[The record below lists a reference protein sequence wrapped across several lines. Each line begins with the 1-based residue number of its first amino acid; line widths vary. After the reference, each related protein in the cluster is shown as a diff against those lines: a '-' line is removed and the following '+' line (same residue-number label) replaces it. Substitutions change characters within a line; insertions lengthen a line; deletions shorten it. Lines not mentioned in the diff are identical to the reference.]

1 MLLLKGNA
9 GKSVIVERLSNYANT
24 FVYGYVEEIP
34 CYIEGMKYVLS
45 SEASYVLSREVSIEM
60 FCHDIEED
68 ILGKGICEIVII
80 YTNLLEEEILPI
92 KNIIEKLESVN
103 CFRIGIITCK

>member
-24 FVYGYVEEIP
+24 FVYGYVEEDP
-34 CYIEGMKYVLS
+34 CYIEGMT
-45 SEASYVLSREVSIEM
+45 YVLSREVSIEM
-60 FCHDIEED
+60 FCNDMEED
-68 ILGKGICEIVII
+68 ILKRGIIETVIV
-80 YTNLLEEEILPI
+80 YTNLSEQEIEPI
-92 KNIIEKLESVN
+92 KEVIEKLESVN

>member
-45 SEASYVLSREVSIEM
+45 SEASIEM